1 MRSFLLVFIVSLG
14 LLFSLGCQVEESTVI
29 QDTTQNLTASS
40 PLSKS
45 IARVTQ
51 NNTSVDNSL
60 DGTSV
65 FVVKLPVSIS
75 LNNTNLTVSTTADYA
90 TVQALKEASNSDDDV
105 VNYTFPIQVTLRNYQ
120 EIVVNSLNQ
129 LNSIIA
135 ANDDISEIGCLSIQ
149 YPISINEYDSSNQ
162 IANVLTFISDSQVI
176 NYLNNLQSAVFY
188 SINYPITVLDP
199 ANQLVVVT
207 SNSQFL
213 DLMEYSITQ
222 CGANSGSTDTFI
234 SVITSG
240 TWRVTYYF
248 DDEDETADY
257 QGYVFTFNTNN
268 TITIVKNLQT
278 FTGTWSFYED
288 DGVTVFEINFS
299 DSELSNLADDWE
311 LLEFSNSLIE
321 LKDDDNDEYLT
332 FTKN

>member
-1 MRSFLLVFIVSLG
+1 MKSVLRFFYSLFA
-14 LLFSLGCQVEESTVI
+14 LMVLFSCQEEESIIV
-29 QDTTQNLTASS
+29 QDTTQNLTVNS

-45 IARVTQ
+45 MARVTQ

-75 LNNTNLTVSTTADYA
+75 LNNTNLTVSTAADYA
-90 TVQALKEASNSDDDV
+90 TVQSLKEASNSDDDV

-135 ANDDISEIGCLSIQ
+135 ANQDISEISCLSIQ
-149 YPISINEYDSSNQ
+149 YPLSINEYDSSNQ
-162 IANVLTFISDSQVI
+162 FANVITFISDSQVI
-176 NYLNNLQSAVFY
+176 NYLNNLQSSVFY

-199 ANQLVVVT
+199 TNQLVVVT
-207 SNSQFL
+207 SNSQFI
-213 DLMEYSITQ
+213 DLIEYSITQ
-222 CGANSGSTDTFI
+222 CGSNSGGTDTFVT
-234 SVITSG
+234 VITSG

-248 DDEDETADY
+248 DDDDETSDY
-257 QGYVFTFNTNN
+257 NGYVFTFNANN
-268 TITIVKNLQT
+268 TITVVKNALT
-278 FTGTWSFYED
+278 YTGTWSFYED
-288 DGVTVFEINFS
+288 DGVAIFELNFS
-299 DSELSNLADDWE
+299 DSELSELGDDWE
-311 LLEFSNSLIE
+311 LLEFSNTVVE
-321 LKDDDNDEYLT
+321 LKDDGNDEYLT